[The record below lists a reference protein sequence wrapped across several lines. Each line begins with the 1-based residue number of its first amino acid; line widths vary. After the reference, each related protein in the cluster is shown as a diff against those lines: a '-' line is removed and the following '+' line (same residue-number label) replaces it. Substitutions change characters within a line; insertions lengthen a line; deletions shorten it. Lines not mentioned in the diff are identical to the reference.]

1 MSWNGGVFFI
11 MINTRTSAQ
20 RRLNVR
26 KMTLI
31 GVLSSISIIMSML
44 PFIGYIPIGPI
55 KATIMHIPVIIGAII
70 EGPLVGA
77 IIGLIF
83 GLTSLWSAIT
93 QPVLLSPLFYNP
105 LVSVLP
111 RVLIGVVAYYV
122 FQGVYKVIKNIYASG
137 FIAGIVGSLVNT
149 AGVLGMIYILY
160 ADKYLALIEQ
170 QGSSAAKLLFGIVL
184 TSGIPEALVAGLI
197 VSAVSVALIR
207 KGKK

>member
-1 MSWNGGVFFI
+1 
-11 MINTRTSAQ
+11 MINTRASAQ

-26 KMTLI
+26 RMTII
-31 GVLSSISIIMSML
+31 GVLSAISIMMSML

-70 EGPLVGA
+70 EGPVVGA
-77 IIGLIF
+77 TIGLIF
-83 GLTSLWSAIT
+83 GLTSLWNAIT
-93 QPVLLSPLFYNP
+93 QPVLLSPLFINP

-111 RVLIGVVAYYV
+111 RILIGIVAYYV
-122 FQGVYKVIKNIYASG
+122 YQGVYKVSKKVYASG
-137 FIAGIVGSLVNT
+137 FVAGIMGSLANT

-160 ADKYLALIEQ
+160 ADKYLALMEQ
-170 QGSSAAKLLFGIVL
+170 QGSSAGKLLFGVVL
-184 TSGIPEALVAGLI
+184 TSGVPEALIAGLI

>member
-11 MINTRTSAQ
+11 MINTRTSVQ
-20 RRLNVR
+20 KRLNVR
-26 KMTLI
+26 KMAVI
-31 GVLSSISIIMSML
+31 GVLSAISVMMSMI

-55 KATIMHIPVIIGAII
+55 KATIMNIPAIV
-70 EGPLVGA
+70 EGPVVGA

-83 GLTSLWSAIT
+83 GLTSLWNAIT
-93 QPVLLSPLFYNP
+93 QPVTLSPLFLNP

-111 RVLIGVVAYYV
+111 RILIGVVAYYV
-122 FQGVYKVIKNIYASG
+122 YQGVYKISKRVYASG
-137 FIAGIVGSLVNT
+137 FIAGIIESLTNT

-160 ADKYLALIEQ
+160 ADKYLGLIEQ
-170 QGSSAAKLLFGIVL
+170 QGANAAKLLFGIVL

>member
-1 MSWNGGVFFI
+1 

-26 KMTLI
+26 KMAVI
-31 GVLSSISIIMSML
+31 GVLSAISIMMSML
-44 PFIGYIPIGPI
+44 PFIGYIPIGPT

-70 EGPLVGA
+70 EGPVVGA

-83 GLTSLWSAIT
+83 GLTSLWNAIT
-93 QPVLLSPLFYNP
+93 QPTITSIFFLNP
-105 LVSVLP
+105 LVSILP

-122 FQGVYKVIKNIYASG
+122 YKGIYKISKKVYAAG
-137 FIAGIVGSLVNT
+137 FMAGLIGSLANT
-149 AGVLGMIYILY
+149 VGVLGMIYVLY
-160 ADKYLALIEQ
+160 ADKYMERIGQAGADAGKWLFTLAATN
-170 QGSSAAKLLFGIVL
+170 GV
-184 TSGIPEALVAGLI
+184 PEALVAALI

>member
-1 MSWNGGVFFI
+1 
-11 MINTRTSAQ
+11 MINTRASAQ

-26 KMTLI
+26 KMTII
-31 GVLSSISIIMSML
+31 GVLSAISIMMSML

-77 IIGLIF
+77 TIGLIF
-83 GLTSLWSAIT
+83 GLTSLWNAIT
-93 QPVLLSPLFYNP
+93 QPVLLSPLFINP

-111 RVLIGVVAYYV
+111 RMLIGIVAYYV
-122 FQGVYKVIKNIYASG
+122 YQGVYKLSKKVYASG
-137 FIAGIVGSLVNT
+137 FVAGIIGSIANT

-160 ADKYLALIEQ
+160 ADKYLVLMEQ
-170 QGSSAAKLLFGIVL
+170 QGSSAAKLLFGVVL
-184 TSGIPEALVAGLI
+184 TSGVPEALIAGLI

>member
-11 MINTRTSAQ
+11 MINTRTSVQ
-20 RRLNVR
+20 KRLNVR
-26 KMTLI
+26 KMAVI
-31 GVLSSISIIMSML
+31 GVLSAISVMMSMI

-55 KATIMHIPVIIGAII
+55 KATIMHIPVIIGAIV
-70 EGPLVGA
+70 EGPVVGA

-83 GLTSLWSAIT
+83 GLTSLWNAIT
-93 QPVLLSPLFYNP
+93 Q
-105 LVSVLP
+105 SVLP
-111 RVLIGVVAYYV
+111 RILIGVVAYYV
-122 FQGVYKVIKNIYASG
+122 YQGVYKISKRVYASG
-137 FIAGIVGSLVNT
+137 FIAGIIGSLTNT

-160 ADKYLALIEQ
+160 ADKYLGLIEQ
-170 QGSSAAKLLFGIVL
+170 KGANAAKLLFGIVL